1 MHSVFSQVIRIAETP
16 SLLNKLIMKIL
27 LIEDEVKV
35 SAFIK
40 KGLEEQSYEVE
51 VAFDGAIGK
60 RLALYNK
67 YDVLIMDVNMPQING
82 FDLARILREEG
93 ITTPILMLTAF
104 GTTNDKIAGFDAG
117 ADDYLV
123 KPFEFRELLAR
134 LKSLYKRSGD
144 HVQKGKKLSIL
155 DLELDLDDRS
165 VKRGVKKIDLTAKEF
180 SLLEYFLRNKGR
192 VISRV
197 DIAEKVWDLKFD
209 TGTNVIDVYVNFLRK
224 KIDKDFDKKLIH
236 TMVGMG
242 YIMKE
247 E

>member
-1 MHSVFSQVIRIAETP
+1 MRI
-16 SLLNKLIMKIL
+16 LVV
-27 LIEDEVKV
+27 EDEAKV
-35 SAFIK
+35 AAFIK
-40 KGLEEQSYEVE
+40 KGLEEQEFEVE

-60 RLALYNK
+60 RLALHNI
-67 YDVLIMDVNMPQING
+67 YDVIIMDVNMPQING
-82 FDLARILREEG
+82 FELVKIIRQEG

-104 GTTNDKIAGFDAG
+104 GTTDDKITGFDAG

-134 LKSLYKRSGD
+134 IKSLHKRTGENTV
-144 HVQKGKKLSIL
+144 HKGKKLVIL
-155 DLELDLDDRS
+155 DLELDLDEKS
-165 VKRGVKKIDLTAKEF
+165 VKRAGKKIDLTAKEF
-180 SLLEYFLRNKGR
+180 ALLEYFLRNKGK

-197 DIAEKVWDLKFD
+197 EIAEKVWDLKFD
-209 TGTNVIDVYVNFLRK
+209 TGTNVIDVYINFLRK

-247 E
+247 D